1 MITIINNQTIH
12 KIEKV
17 QLKKLTD
24 LFFQKLERISKKQ
37 WDEISVVIVDDVQSQ
52 KINNMHLQHDYPTDV
67 ITYTLPP
74 IPGENTFSG
83 EIIVNAQ
90 YAARQ
95 ATKNFPF
102 SKELALYIA
111 HGFDHLSGADD
122 KSQAEQKKM
131 RRRELRWLREAHKT
145 LQKQ

>member
-1 MITIINNQTIH
+1 MTKVFFH
-12 KIEKV
+12 KL
-17 QLKKLTD
+17 QRL
-24 LFFQKLERISKKQ
+24 SSKQ
-37 WDEISVVIVDDVQSQ
+37 WDEISVVIVDDVQSH

-74 IPGENTFSG
+74 IPGEDTFSG

-95 ATKNFPF
+95 ATKRFPF
-102 SKELALYIA
+102 PYELALYIA

-122 KSQAEQKKM
+122 KSAKEQKKM
-131 RRRELRWLREAHKT
+131 RSRELRWLREARKT
-145 LQKQ
+145 IAK